1 MTTSTTPG
9 PLRNWAKN
17 HTYRATVLHEPT
29 SVAELQELVAGATRL
44 RALGSRHCFNDIADS
59 DALVSLG
66 ALPEVVEVDEDAR
79 TARVTG
85 GIRYGTLAGHLHPRG
100 WAVHNLASLPH
111 ISVAGAVATA
121 THGSGDRSGNL
132 ASAVRGLEIVRSDG
146 ELVTL
151 TADDADLAG
160 AVVGLGA
167 LGVVTAV
174 TLAIEPTYDVAQEVR
189 TGLPWEAAL
198 EHLDEITA
206 SADSVSLFT
215 DWRGDAVGQVWR
227 KVRVPA
233 GTGAEAAG
241 GTARAVGTGG
251 ATGGGVSG
259 SAADVR
265 HFGALAAEMQMHPLA
280 GVDPRSTTAQLGV
293 PGPWHERLP
302 HFRMEFTPSHGEE
315 LQSEY
320 LVGREHAADALR
332 AVRAM
337 ADRVAPLLLVS
348 EIRTIAADDLW
359 LSTAYRRES
368 VGLHFTW
375 KPQQD
380 DVAALLPDLE
390 EALAPFDA
398 RPHWG
403 KLFADRNRSLARLYP
418 RMDDFRDLVARMD
431 PRATFRNDYLT
442 RHVLN

>member
-1 MTTSTTPG
+1 MSSATTPG

-17 HTYRATVLHEPT
+17 HTYRADVLHEPAT
-29 SVAELQELVAGATRL
+29 IEQLQDLVARTPRL
-44 RALGSRHCFNDIADS
+44 RVLGSRHCFNDVADS
-59 DALVSLG
+59 EALVSLER
-66 ALPEVVEVDEDAR
+66 LPEVVELDESAR
-79 TARVTG
+79 TVRVSG
-85 GIRYGTLAGHLHPRG
+85 GIRYGTLAQRLHPRG

-132 ASAVRGLEIVRSDG
+132 ASAVRGLEILRSDG

-160 AVVGLGA
+160 AVVHLGA
-167 LGVVTAV
+167 LGVVVAV
-174 TLAIEPTYDVAQEVR
+174 TLAVEPAYDVAQEVR
-189 TGLPWEAAL
+189 TGLPWDAAL

-233 GTGAEAAG
+233 G
-241 GTARAVGTGG
+241 ARADR
-251 ATGGGVSG
+251 
-259 SAADVR
+259 ADRAVR
-265 HFGALAAEMQMHPLA
+265 HFGALAAAEQMHPLA
-280 GVDPRSTTAQLGV
+280 GVDPVSTTAQLGV

-302 HFRMEFTPSHGEE
+302 HFRMEFTPSHGDE

-320 LVGREHAADALR
+320 LVPREHAPDALR

-348 EIRTIAADDLW
+348 EVRTIAADHLW
-359 LSTAYRRES
+359 LSTAYGRAS

-375 KPQQD
+375 KPLQD
-380 DVAALLPDLE
+380 DVVSLLPALE
-390 EALAPFDA
+390 GALAPFAA

-403 KLFADRNRSLARLYP
+403 KLFADADRDLATLYP
-418 RMDDFRDLVARMD
+418 RMPDFRDLVARMD
-431 PRATFRNDYLT
+431 PRGAFRNDYLE
-442 RHVLN
+442 RHVLT

>member
-1 MTTSTTPG
+1 MSTTTTPG

-17 HTYRATVLHEPT
+17 HTYRAEALHQPSTLE
-29 SVAELQELVAGATRL
+29 ALQELVASAPHI

-59 DALVSLG
+59 DALVSLERM
-66 ALPEVVEVDEDAR
+66 PEVVEVDEASR
-79 TARVTG
+79 TVRVSG
-85 GIRYGTLAGHLHPRG
+85 GIRYGTLAGALHARG

-132 ASAVRGLEIVRSDG
+132 ATAVRGMEIVRSDG

-160 AVVGLGA
+160 AVVHLGA
-167 LGVVTAV
+167 LGVVV
-174 TLAIEPTYDVAQEVR
+174 GLTLEVEPTYGVAQEVR
-189 TGLPWEAAL
+189 TGLPWDAAI
-198 EHLDEITA
+198 EHFDEITA

-227 KVRVPA
+227 KTRVPA
-233 GTGAEAAG
+233 G
-241 GTARAVGTGG
+241 
-251 ATGGGVSG
+251 
-259 SAADVR
+259 AADLR
-265 HFGALAAEMQMHPLA
+265 HFGALVAEVQVHPLA
-280 GVDPRSTTAQLGV
+280 GVDPVSTTAQLGV

-302 HFRMEFTPSHGEE
+302 HFRMEFTPSHGDE

-320 LVGREHAADALR
+320 LVPREHAPDALR

-337 ADRVAPLLLVS
+337 ADRVAPLLLIS
-348 EIRTIAADDLW
+348 EVRTIASDDLW
-359 LSTAYRRES
+359 LSTAYGRES

-375 KPQQD
+375 KPLQP
-380 DVAALLPDLE
+380 DVMALLPALE
-390 EALAPFDA
+390 EALAPFAA

-403 KLFADRNRSLARLYP
+403 KLFADADRALADLYP
-418 RMDDFRDLVARMD
+418 RMGEFRGLVGRMD
-431 PRATFRNDYLT
+431 PRGAFRNAFLE
-442 RHVLN
+442 RHVLG